1 MSMDT
6 QAQVCGSARLG
17 MKVEKLN
24 MDPTLTSADLQS
36 GVGRRLFNRRKTA
49 NRPPILP
56 LVSIT
61 LLGTLLT
68 GVWLS
73 EIPAASQE
81 PLPQRPRLGRP
92 PSVESRFD
100 ELGAKVTNE
109 GRVSVLVRL
118 RASFDMTRLGG
129 GGEGARL
136 QQLAI
141 AEVGQQLLTQLSS
154 VPPESIKSYRYLP
167 LLGVRVDAAGL
178 EALRRSE
185 AVLDLQ
191 EDQLLRPSLVE
202 SLVAIGAPAAWA
214 LGATGATQSIAIV
227 DTGVDKAHP
236 FLTGK
241 VIAEA
246 CFSTSITDQSYF
258 SLCPGGQPTAT
269 QSGAGLPC
277 ADSIA
282 GCDHGTHVAGI
293 AAGRGTLTS
302 GVARDA
308 NLVAVQIFSRLDNS
322 TLCNGAPSCLVAFTS
337 DLVLALEHLYA
348 QRDLYRLAAVN
359 LSLGGARYENFCDT
373 DIPGLKMAIDLLRSA
388 GIPSIAASGNNGFS
402 DALSAPACIS
412 SAISVG
418 SIGEQPET
426 LDLVSAFS
434 NSAPFLSLLAPGEE
448 ISSSVPGGGYR
459 SKMGT
464 SMAVPHVS
472 GAWALARQRV
482 PSASLDDILL
492 AIVNTG
498 PLVTDPRNGVVAPRL
513 RIDSALRALT
523 GQDTTAVRPQ
533 APVMVEGALT
543 SPSQVT
549 LTWTDRSDNEAGFR
563 IRRRSS
569 LGGQWVV
576 MATVRA
582 GVTTYRDDSVFYPE
596 SYAYTVAAF
605 NSAGESIASNDARV
619 GSPNQPPAPASDL
632 QAVAVSLTGIDLSW
646 RDNAVNEAG
655 FLVQRQLN
663 GSGPW
668 ELVASLGRDVQSYQ
682 DRGLRP
688 GTPYRYRIIAFNL
701 VGEAAPSSEVG
712 ATTWMGK
719 QTRVQIEGAGNAI
732 DFGRV
737 LIGRPL
743 EPPQSP
749 LSRPTVQIENLTGSA
764 ASVLLRIQ
772 REGAL
777 VQSGKIVERDESP
790 LFEVSTVTANGQ
802 RSPLVFVDGIS
813 RLQIAP
819 NQRVNLA
826 LEYRPLFPAPA
837 GRVENLAATQVVE
850 AQLTSR
856 LVVEE
861 AGYEPVTIPLAGR
874 VETRARLIHPLVS
887 SLAPL
892 VVVARRDSGVEVEC
906 TVWDPNLDLTQAS
919 YLFLDRQGK
928 SIGQPVS
935 FSLESS
941 IRARGVV
948 PGQSFTIV
956 QRFTGNSRLVDVHR
970 VQVTLSDRE
979 GSETM
984 MSGEIDRVPGR
995 VVNVSAATFVAAGLA
1010 RESITSAFGTGL
1022 ATAIEVATGP
1032 VLPTTLA
1039 GSRVLV
1045 RDQGGVD
1052 REAPLFFVAP
1062 SQVNYL
1068 IPAATRRGPAQVTI
1082 VRQGEVIATGTV
1094 EIEGASPGL
1103 FTANATGQG
1112 VASAQVVRVA
1122 ADGSLQYAEV
1132 ASFDAA
1138 RRQMISRPVELGKPG
1153 ETVYLVLYGTGIRY
1167 RRSLEEVKLVVGGL
1181 TLPVLYAGPQP
1192 QFIGVDQVNL
1202 LLPKELTARGEVDMQ
1217 LFVEGKASNRVVI
1230 HLR

>member
-1 MSMDT
+1 M
-6 QAQVCGSARLG
+6 VSATMLG
-17 MKVEKLN
+17 IQLSV
-24 MDPTLTSADLQS
+24 
-36 GVGRRLFNRRKTA
+36 
-49 NRPPILP
+49 
-56 LVSIT
+56 
-61 LLGTLLT
+61 
-68 GVWLS
+68 VWFS
-73 EIPAASQE
+73 EVAAASQE
-81 PLPQRPRLGRP
+81 PEPLRSRLGRP
-92 PSVESRFD
+92 ASVESRFD
-100 ELGAKVTNE
+100 ELEAKVANV

-118 RASFDMTRLGG
+118 RTPFDLAQLGG

-141 AEVGQQLLTQLSS
+141 AEVGQQLLTQLPN
-154 VPPESIKSYRYLP
+154 VPAQSIKSYRYLP
-167 LLGVRVDAAGL
+167 LLGMLVDAAGL

-185 AVLDLQ
+185 AVLDLH
-191 EDQLLRPSLVE
+191 EDELLRPSLAE
-202 SLVAIGAPAAWA
+202 SMVAIGAPAAWA

-236 FLTGK
+236 FLAGK

-246 CFSTSITDQSYF
+246 CFSTSITDQSVF

-302 GVARDA
+302 GVAREA
-308 NLVAVQIFSRLDNS
+308 NLVAVQIFSRYDNP
-322 TLCNGAPSCLVAFTS
+322 TLCNGAPSCLIAFTS
-337 DLVLALEHLYA
+337 DLVRALEHLYA

-359 LSLGGARYENFCDT
+359 LSLGGARYDSFCDAE
-373 DIPGLKMAIDLLRSA
+373 IPALKMAIDLLRSA
-388 GIPSIAASGNNGFS
+388 GIPSIAASGNDGFS
-402 DALSAPACIS
+402 GGVATPACIS

-418 SIGEQPET
+418 STGEQPGT
-426 LDLVSAFS
+426 LDLVSGFS
-434 NSAPFLSLLAPGEE
+434 NSASFLSFLAPGEE

-459 SKMGT
+459 TKMGT

-472 GAWALARQRV
+472 GAWALARQKV
-482 PSASLDDILL
+482 PSATLDDILL
-492 AIVNTG
+492 AMANTG
-498 PLVTDPRNGVVAPRL
+498 PLVTDPRNGVVTPRL
-513 RIDSALRALT
+513 RIDSALRLLT
-523 GQDTTAVRPQ
+523 GQGTTAVRPL
-533 APVMVEGALT
+533 APALLQGALT

-569 LGGQWVV
+569 LGEPWVIL
-576 MATVRA
+576 ATVRA
-582 GVTTYRDDSVFYPE
+582 GLTTYRDDTISFPE
-596 SYAYTVAAF
+596 SYAYTVTAF
-605 NSAGESIASNDARV
+605 NSAGESTATNEVRV
-619 GSPNQPPAPASDL
+619 GSPNQPPEPVSDL
-632 QAVAVSLTGIDLSW
+632 RALAISLTGIDLSW
-646 RDNAVNEAG
+646 QDNAINEAG
-655 FLVQRQLN
+655 FLVQRQLD
-663 GSGPW
+663 GIGPW
-668 ELVASLGRDVQSYQ
+668 ELVATLGRDVQSYP

-688 GTPYRYRIIAFNL
+688 GTSYRYRIVAFNL
-701 VGEAAPSSEVG
+701 LGEAVPSPEAS

-719 QTRVQIEGAGNAI
+719 QTRVQIEGVGNNI
-732 DFGRV
+732 DFGKVVMGRV
-737 LIGRPL
+737 DGSGRTVTAP
-743 EPPQSP
+743 
-749 LSRPTVQIENLTGSA
+749 PTVQIENLTGSA

-772 REGAL
+772 REGPL

-790 LFEVSTVTANGQ
+790 LFHVSAISASGDRV
-802 RSPLVFVDGIS
+802 PLVFVDGVS
-813 RLQIAP
+813 RVEVGP
-819 NQRVNLA
+819 SQRVNLS
-826 LEYRPLFPAPA
+826 LEYRPVVPAPA

-861 AGYEPVTIPLAGR
+861 AGYEPVTIPLTGR
-874 VETRARLIHPLVS
+874 VETRAKLIHPLVS

-892 VVVARRDSGVEVEC
+892 VVVGRRDGGVEVEC

-919 YLFLDRQGK
+919 YLFLDRLGK
-928 SIGQPVS
+928 PIGLPVS

-948 PGQSFTIV
+948 AGQSFTIV
-956 QRFTGNSRLVDVHR
+956 QRFTGSSRLADVHR
-970 VQVTLSDRE
+970 VQVTVSDRE
-979 GSETM
+979 GSETIV
-984 MSGEIDRVPGR
+984 SGEIDRVPGR

-1039 GSRVLV
+1039 GLRVLV
-1045 RDQGGVD
+1045 RDHGGVD

-1068 IPAATRRGPAQVTI
+1068 IPAATRRGSAHITI

-1112 VASAQVVRVA
+1112 VASAQVVRVKT
-1122 ADGSLQYAEV
+1122 DGSLQYAEV
-1132 ASFDAA
+1132 ATFDPA
-1138 RRQMISRPVELGKPG
+1138 RQHMVGRPVELGKPG

-1167 RRSLEEVKLVVGGL
+1167 RRSLEDVKLVVGGL

>member
-1 MSMDT
+1 M
-6 QAQVCGSARLG
+6 
-17 MKVEKLN
+17 N
-24 MDPTLTSADLQS
+24 PTLMSADLRS
-36 GVGRRLFNRRKTA
+36 GAGRRLYLRLRKATRLA
-49 NRPPILP
+49 VLLIIL
-56 LVSIT
+56 T
-61 LLGTLLT
+61 TMLGTLLVIVRLT
-68 GVWLS
+68 
-73 EIPAASQE
+73 EISAASQE
-81 PLPQRPRLGRP
+81 PVPSRSRFVRPA
-92 PSVESRFD
+92 STESRFD
-100 ELGAKVTNE
+100 ELGAKAANV

-118 RASFDMTRLGG
+118 RTPFDMAQLGG

-141 AEVGQQLLTQLSS
+141 AEVGQQLLTQLPN
-154 VPPESIKSYRYLP
+154 VAAQSIKSYRYLP
-167 LLGVRVDAAGL
+167 LLAMRVDAAGL

-185 AVLDLQ
+185 AVLDLH
-191 EDQLLRPSLVE
+191 EDQLLRPSLAE
-202 SLVAIGAPAAWA
+202 SMVAIGAPAAWA
-214 LGATGATQSIAIV
+214 LGATGATQTIAIV

-236 FLTGK
+236 FLAGK

-246 CFSTSITDQSYF
+246 CFSTSIADQSVF

-308 NLVAVQIFSRLDNS
+308 NLVAVQIFSRYDNP

-337 DLVLALEHLYA
+337 DLVRALEHLYA

-359 LSLGGARYENFCDT
+359 LSLGGARYDSFCDAE
-373 DIPGLKMAIDLLRSA
+373 IPGLKMAIDLLRSA
-388 GIPSIAASGNNGFS
+388 GIPSIAASGNDGFS
-402 DALSAPACIS
+402 DGMATPACIS

-418 SIGEQPET
+418 STGERSGT
-426 LDLVSAFS
+426 LDLVSSFS

-459 SKMGT
+459 TKMGT

-492 AIVNTG
+492 AMVNTG
-498 PLVTDPRNGVVAPRL
+498 PLVTDSRNGVVAPRL
-513 RIDSALRALT
+513 RIDSALRLLT
-523 GQDTTAVRPQ
+523 GQGTPGVRPQ
-533 APVMVEGALT
+533 APVLLQGALT

-569 LGGQWVV
+569 LGEQWSIL
-576 MATVRA
+576 ATVRA
-582 GVTTYRDDSVFYPE
+582 GATTYRDHSVSYPE
-596 SYAYTVAAF
+596 SYAYTVTAF
-605 NSAGESIASNDARV
+605 NSVGESTATNEVRV
-619 GSPNQPPAPASDL
+619 GSPNQPPEPASDL
-632 QAVAVSLTGIDLSW
+632 QALAISLTGIDLSW
-646 RDNAVNEAG
+646 QDNAINEAG
-655 FLVQRQLN
+655 FLVQRQLH
-663 GSGPW
+663 GVGPW
-668 ELVASLGRDVQSYQ
+668 ELVATLGRDVQSYP

-688 GTPYRYRIIAFNL
+688 GTSYRYRIVAFNL
-701 VGEAAPSSEVG
+701 VGEALPSPESS
-712 ATTWMGK
+712 ATTLMGK
-719 QTRVQIEGAGNAI
+719 QTRVQIEGAASNI
-732 DFGRV
+732 DFGTV
-737 LIGRPL
+737 VIGQVDGQGRTVTPF
-743 EPPQSP
+743 
-749 LSRPTVQIENLTGSA
+749 PTVQIENLTGSA

-772 REGAL
+772 REGPL

-790 LFEVSTVTANGQ
+790 LFTVSAISASGDRT
-802 RSPLVFVDGIS
+802 PLVFVDGAS
-813 RLQIAP
+813 RLQIGP
-819 NQRVNLA
+819 SQRVNLS
-826 LEYRPLFPAPA
+826 LEYRPVFPAPA
-837 GRVENLAATQVVE
+837 GRVGNLAATQVVE

-874 VETRARLIHPLVS
+874 VETRAKLIHPLAS

-892 VVVARRDSGVEVEC
+892 VVVGRRDGGVEVEC

-919 YLFLDRQGK
+919 YLFLDRLGK
-928 SIGQPVS
+928 PIGLPVS

-948 PGQSFTIV
+948 AGQSFTIV
-956 QRFTGNSRLVDVHR
+956 QRFTGNSRLADVHR
-970 VQVTLSDRE
+970 VQVTVSDRE
-979 GSETM
+979 GSETIL
-984 MSGEIDRVPGR
+984 SGEIDRVPGR
-995 VVNVSAATFVAAGLA
+995 VVNVSAATFVPAGLA

-1022 ATAIEVATGP
+1022 AAAIEVATGP

-1045 RDQGGVD
+1045 RDHGGVD

-1068 IPAATRRGPAQVTI
+1068 IPAATRRGPAQITI

-1112 VASAQVVRVA
+1112 VASAQVVRVT

-1132 ASFDAA
+1132 ASFDPA
-1138 RRQMISRPVELGKPG
+1138 RRQMVGRPVELGKPG

-1167 RRSLEEVKLVVGGL
+1167 RRSLEDVKLVVGGL

-1202 LLPKELTARGEVDMQ
+1202 LLPKELAARGEVDMQ